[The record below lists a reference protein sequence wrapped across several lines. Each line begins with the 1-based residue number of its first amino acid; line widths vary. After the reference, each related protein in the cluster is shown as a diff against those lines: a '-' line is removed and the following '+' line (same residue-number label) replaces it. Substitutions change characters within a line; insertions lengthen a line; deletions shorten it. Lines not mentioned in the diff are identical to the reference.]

1 MYSRNGGFV
10 DRDQALSLLLPAA
23 GAVEGVRSMARRAL
37 SLADQTRDAASRAR
51 SVSGVDWRS
60 IAAESFRRD
69 LASCAA
75 DVERCATALDEA
87 AAALRRHADTAGDRA
102 EALRAAVLA
111 AGEVA
116 ELAGSVLRQL
126 RSLDLPR
133 LGR

>member
-1 MYSRNGGFV
+1 M
-10 DRDQALSLLLPAA
+10 DRDEALSLLLPAA
-23 GAVEGVRSMARRAL
+23 GAVETVRSMARRAL
-37 SLADQTRDAASRAR
+37 SLADQTREAATRAR

-60 IAAESFRRD
+60 VAAEGFRRD
-69 LASCAA
+69 LAACAA

-87 AAALRRHADTAGDRA
+87 AAALRRHADTVGDRV
-102 EALRAAVLA
+102 EALRAAVLV

-116 ELAGSVLRQL
+116 ELVGSVLWQL

>member
-1 MYSRNGGFV
+1 
-10 DRDQALSLLLPAA
+10 
-23 GAVEGVRSMARRAL
+23 MARRAL
-37 SLADQTRDAASRAR
+37 SLADQTRDVASRAR

-60 IAAESFRRD
+60 VAAEGFRRD
-69 LASCAA
+69 LARCAA
-75 DVERCATALDEA
+75 DVERCATALEEA
-87 AAALRRHADTAGDRA
+87 AAALRVHADTAGDRA

-133 LGR
+133 LGA